1 MFSSRE
7 GAAAEQSRCAK
18 TNLTAENFPST
29 STLLFLLLFPLN
41 DSWKVSKVAQRSA
54 QKNPRQSARGGSDG
68 GVAAAAAALILGTA
82 PAKTC
87 PETSASDYS

>member
-1 MFSSRE
+1 MFSPGE
-7 GAAAEQSRCAK
+7 GAATEQSRCAK

-41 DSWKVSKVAQRSA
+41 DSWKVSKVAQQSA
-54 QKNPRQSARGGSDG
+54 QKNPQQSARGGGGGDG
-68 GVAAAAAALILGTA
+68 GAAAAALILGTA